1 MALPQRERDTTD
13 PTDPSNRLP
22 RPNQS
27 LQSYIAEHIDDPP
40 KSIAEVFH
48 TSLPSVW
55 ESRRMVRNKLNLG
68 QRVSEKSSKRTK
80 KASDQPQSEN
90 RPPTPRVN
98 RQIHFRARK
107 PESTSY
113 PPSDLNPSPLREVRR
128 SNSSS
133 QEFVE
138 IPDNTLATGDAKA
151 LIEAVLKGKNL
162 ALVTKQF
169 PGITQSWDVLNPIK
183 KSLQELLNYYS
194 NPNQPL
200 TTRVP
205 MPALDGPGIIDD
217 WESER
222 LTKTVTQVEN
232 ALKRGEAA
240 ELFKVPEKK
249 QGHAE
254 NVIAF
259 FAKHRYRQAPGREK
273 GPLDD

>member
-107 PESTSY
+107 PESTSFF
-113 PPSDLNPSPLREVRR
+113 PPPHINQNQLGTGRR
-128 SNSSS
+128 PESSL
-133 QEFVE
+133 QEFVD
-138 IPDNTLATGDAKA
+138 IPEDTLATGDAKA
-151 LIEAVLKGKNL
+151 LIEAVLNGK
-162 ALVTKQF
+162 
-169 PGITQSWDVLNPIK
+169 
-183 KSLQELLNYYS
+183 
-194 NPNQPL
+194 
-200 TTRVP
+200 
-205 MPALDGPGIIDD
+205 
-217 WESER
+217 
-222 LTKTVTQVEN
+222 
-232 ALKRGEAA
+232 
-240 ELFKVPEKK
+240 
-249 QGHAE
+249 
-254 NVIAF
+254 
-259 FAKHRYRQAPGREK
+259 
-273 GPLDD
+273 